1 VRDKILH
8 TASQLFISM
17 GVKSVT
23 MDDIAERMAISKKTI
38 YEFYENKYELVKAT
52 TFYLFENITNQI
64 KSICDNHAEC
74 PIVNLFEINIFLRE
88 QLKDDNSPVLYQLK
102 KYYPE
107 IYEDLHLK
115 KFAIITEG
123 ITENLERGI
132 QLGLYREDINIPI
145 IARFYYTG
153 IDSINNNEIFPI
165 DQFKSSHLTRSY
177 LIYHIRAIATHKG
190 IEELENYIK
199 TNEL

>member
-1 VRDKILH
+1 MREKILH
-8 TASQLFISM
+8 TASQLFITM

-52 TFYLFENITNQI
+52 TLFLFENITAQI
-64 KSICDNHAEC
+64 TCICENHVEC
-74 PIVNLFEINIFLRE
+74 PIVNLFEINKFLKE
-88 QLKDDNSPVLYQLK
+88 HLQEDNSPVLFQLK

-107 IYEDLHLK
+107 IYEDLYLK

-132 QLGLYREDINIPI
+132 KLGLYREDINVPI
-145 IARFYYTG
+145 IARFYYAG
-153 IDSINNNEIFPI
+153 IDSIKNNEIFPN
-165 DQFKSSHLTRSY
+165 DQFKTSQLTLTY
-177 LIYHIRAIATHKG
+177 LIYHLRAIATQKG